1 MTKISITASRETFVV
16 EPDEAFAPA
25 PAGNPFEGLVRPA
38 QQRAANDSAP
48 GRAPADSPP
57 NGGRASDAPAEPESP
72 ALSISRDRRLAAAVI
87 GPRLRTARELS
98 GFTQV
103 ELSEKLGYRNTSQ
116 LNLWESGQRV
126 ITTHALV
133 QSSTVLGVSLD
144 YLCGLCSEPERDPG
158 AARRRA
164 CLGSVRAQIER
175 LSEEIIGNF
184 EAADRLCGPDASR
197 FRDVVRAADALVE
210 AVQTLQRMNGGKF
223 EDLRAGAPVVAAC
236 HAAQEAVLVGK
247 AALRVHDDA
256 HAALMR
262 RSAVIGR
269 GGVVDE

>member
-1 MTKISITASRETFVV
+1 MTMTKISITAASSATPNHETFVAV
-16 EPDEAFAPA
+16 EPVEATIA

-38 QQRAANDSAP
+38 QQRAANDAEP
-48 GRAPADSPP
+48 GRAPAPP
-57 NGGRASDAPAEPESP
+57 EPETP
-72 ALSISRDRRLAAAVI
+72 ALGISRDRQLMAATI
-87 GPRLRTARELS
+87 GPRLQTARELS
-98 GFTQV
+98 GISQTELAVALGQANSTQA
-103 ELSEKLGYRNTSQ
+103 S
-116 LNLWESGQRV
+116 LWEKAART
-126 ITTHALV
+126 IPLNALV
-133 QSSTVLGVSLD
+133 RASTVLGVSLD
-144 YLCGLCSEPERDPG
+144 FLCGLCSEPERDPG

>member
-1 MTKISITASRETFVV
+1 MSA
-16 EPDEAFAPA
+16 AAAPTA

-87 GPRLRTARELS
+87 GPRLRTAREL
-98 GFTQV
+98 GGVTQT
-103 ELSEKLGYRNTSQ
+103 ELAEKLGHMNTTQIS
-116 LNLWESGQRV
+116 LWEAGQRLA
-126 ITTHALV
+126 TLHALV
-133 QSSTVLGVSLD
+133 QSSVILGVSLD
-144 YLCGLCSEPERDPG
+144 FLCGLCDDPTRDPA

-184 EAADRLCGPDASR
+184 EIAGRLTGPDATH
-197 FRDVVRAADALVE
+197 FRDVVRAADALTE

-262 RSAVIGR
+262 RLAVIGR
-269 GGVVDE
+269 GEATDEV